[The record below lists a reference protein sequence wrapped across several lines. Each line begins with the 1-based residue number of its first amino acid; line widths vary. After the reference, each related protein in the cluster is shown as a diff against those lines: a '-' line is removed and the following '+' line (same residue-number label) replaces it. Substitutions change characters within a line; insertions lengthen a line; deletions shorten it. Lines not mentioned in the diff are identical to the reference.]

1 MLIRVTICFAFL
13 TGNNLITGIL
23 ICFVFFPFIYIVL
36 CIIITNNYLTF
47 TFLHKFNSSELFK
60 ETIIFQFQTHFFPF
74 NFIYITKRVNLHPLV
89 IHASLG

>member
-36 CIIITNNYLTF
+36 CIIIAKNYLYLYIF
-47 TFLHKFNSSELFK
+47 T
-60 ETIIFQFQTHFFPF
+60 
-74 NFIYITKRVNLHPLV
+74 
-89 IHASLG
+89 